1 MSSTR
6 TTGWIPEEALR
17 CPPVEREATSALVH
31 VAAELLRQGPK
42 LAGPGIALSRA
53 SEDLDAVLLGY
64 RVEAALVR
72 RALRLPATARRDEVL
87 RAREQ
92 RGEA

>member
-1 MSSTR
+1 MSTR

-17 CPPVEREATSALVH
+17 CPPGEREATSALVH
-31 VAAELLRQGPK
+31 VAAELLRRGPK
-42 LAGPGIALSRA
+42 LLDLGRALSRA
-53 SEDLDAVLLGY
+53 SEDLDATLLGY

-72 RALRLPATARRDEVL
+72 RALRLPATATTDEVL
-87 RAREQ
+87 RALEQ

>member
-17 CPPVEREATSALVH
+17 CPPVEREAMAALVH
-31 VAAELLRQGPK
+31 VAADLVRRGGKPFIL
-42 LAGPGIALSRA
+42 GIALSRA

-64 RVEAALVR
+64 RIEAALVR
-72 RALRLPATARRDEVL
+72 RALRLPATATTDEVL
-87 RAREQ
+87 RALEQ
-92 RGEA
+92 RGEP